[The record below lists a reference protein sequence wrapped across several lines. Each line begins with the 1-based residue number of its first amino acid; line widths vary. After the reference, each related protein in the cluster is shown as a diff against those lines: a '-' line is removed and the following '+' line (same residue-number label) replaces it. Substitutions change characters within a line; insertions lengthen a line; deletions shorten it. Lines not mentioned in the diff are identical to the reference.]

1 MFQVGDAACPAAA
14 TLAAA
19 HDQRHGDRKV
29 APAEPTG
36 SRARAWPMICPRAAR
51 LANQPPKGLYVN
63 TADSWESAA
72 FFSIDIS
79 WLGHGL
85 RHRLRAPSDRAP
97 GPAPALVPAHEGTLD
112 RRDAHAQ

>member
-1 MFQVGDAACPAAA
+1 MFQVDDAACPAAA

-19 HDQRHGDRKV
+19 HDQRRGDREV

-72 FFSIDIS
+72 FFSIGIS
-79 WLGHGL
+79 WATGYATGCAPPATERLGPL
-85 RHRLRAPSDRAP
+85 RRWCQRTKPRL
-97 GPAPALVPAHEGTLD
+97 
-112 RRDAHAQ
+112 